1 VIVRVV
7 PAGSLSTR
15 ELARWSEIQRTVPS
29 LASPFFAPE
38 FTSIVAAARDDVS
51 VAVLEV
57 DQRVEGFFP
66 FQRGRLGMGLPVGSI
81 LSDYHGVVL
90 PDETNLDARALI
102 RSCGLT
108 TWEFHHVVDSQP
120 AFAPFHR
127 VHAESMQIDLDDGF
141 EPYLQ
146 WVQRN
151 HGHSITHL
159 RRKTRKLEREHG
171 TIRFTAH
178 TDDPAVLATMLRWK
192 SAQYTKTGAVDI
204 LKQHWIRDVLG
215 LVHRTQSDGFAG
227 LLSIISA
234 DEQPV
239 AVHLGL
245 RSGPVCHSWF
255 PAYDPRFA
263 AYSPG
268 ERAAGRDH
276 HDRPRERRL
285 RVQTHADESPRHDG
299 GRSRRT
305 PVARGRCRAE
315 QAAGKVAGP
324 AHDDRSESSPCCAK
338 PRRRQWRGALMSG
351 RYETPRRVRRRLN
364 ALWRGTL
371 AGSPI
376 AVRT

>member
-90 PDETNLDARALI
+90 PDQTNLDARALI

-268 ERAAGRDH
+268 LILLLRLAESAPQAGITTIDLGSGGYEFKRTLTNRSVMTAAGAVEL
-276 HDRPRERRL
+276 PSL
-285 RVQTHADESPRHDG
+285 AAAAA
-299 GRSRRT
+299 RSRRLAKSLVRRT
-305 PVARGRCRAE
+305 TIAPRIRRVARSLG
-315 QAAGKVAGP
+315 GG
-324 AHDDRSESSPCCAK
+324 SS
-338 PRRRQWRGALMSG
+338 SG
-351 RYETPRRVRRRLN
+351 ETR
-364 ALWRGTL
+364 
-371 AGSPI
+371 
-376 AVRT
+376 